1 MKCSGK
7 SSYPEDT
14 YDSAWHDDDDNA
26 GVWVAGW
33 VDAER
38 RVVYAHSFPIFL
50 MIAVKMLNFLFY
62 NFTLRDD
69 DEEKG
74 EE

>member
-1 MKCSGK
+1 M
-7 SSYPEDT
+7 
-14 YDSAWHDDDDNA
+14 
-26 GVWVAGW
+26 AGW
-33 VDAER
+33 VDAKR

-69 DEEKG
+69 DEEMGKSRSSRESEREVG
-74 EE
+74 SIMI